1 MLDPVDLR
9 ILTALQNHGRI
20 TNADVARE
28 LGMAPS
34 AVLERIRKLEQK
46 GIVQGYEARLDP
58 KAIGLS
64 LLAFVF
70 VRAEEKTGSGEA
82 GARMKE
88 CPEILEVHHVA
99 GEDCY
104 FVKLRARDPEDLM
117 RIIRERIAS
126 IASVRSTRTTIV
138 MGTIKESSRLSLE
151 HLSEEGGHDAK

>member
-1 MLDPVDLR
+1 MLDPIDLR
-9 ILTALQNHGRI
+9 ILSALQSNGRI

-46 GIVQGYEARLDP
+46 GVVQCYEARLDP
-58 KAIGLS
+58 KSLGLP
-64 LLAFVF
+64 LLAYVF

-88 CPEILEVHHVA
+88 FPEILEIHHVA

-104 FVKLRARDPEDLM
+104 LVKMRARDPEDLM

-126 IASVRSTRTTIV
+126 IPSVRSTRTTIV
-138 MGTIKESSRLSLE
+138 MGTLKESSRLSLE
-151 HLSEEGGHDAK
+151 HLTDEGGRDAK